1 VREIHMPQ
9 IALGTDE
16 VIVRQWLVSPDAA
29 FAEGDPLLEIETDK
43 ATMDVEAPFAGVLV
57 DQAYA
62 EGDTVAVGAVI
73 GHAVEPGGDADAARA
88 ALPTTPRAPEPEPVP
103 AVAVAVAAPAAP
115 AAARRFIDVEDG
127 ELAGLGLPRRTPPP
141 AEDPGPAGPFARR
154 ALTRRRLAIG
164 RRMSAATAVP
174 TFVVQREVPA
184 TAALAAVKAARAAGH
199 TATVTD
205 LLVQAV
211 AAAAG
216 AHPRT
221 NAWVLDGEAMEFE
234 HVGVALAVD
243 TPDGV
248 VAPVIREAGSLGLH
262 EIAARRAD
270 LVTRARAQALD
281 ARELTGAT
289 ITLSNVA
296 GLGSHAI
303 VPVLT
308 VPQAVA
314 IGTGTARDGLL
325 TVTFVGDHRVVDGAD
340 GARFLATFAAA
351 LDDPAT

>member
-1 VREIHMPQ
+1 MREIHMPQ

-62 EGDTVAVGAVI
+62 AGDTVAVGAVI

-88 ALPTTPRAPEPEPVP
+88 ALPTTPRAPEPEPEPVP

-184 TAALAAVKAARAAGH
+184 TTAIETARAGQG
-199 TATVTD
+199 TTVTD
-205 LLVQAV
+205 LLVKAV
-211 AAAAG
+211 AAAAA

-221 NAWVLDGEAMEFE
+221 NAWVLDGEVMEFE

-281 ARELTGAT
+281 ALELTGAT

-325 TVTFVGDHRVVDGAD
+325 TVTFVGDHRLVDGAD